1 MTGPIL
7 ARVRRVL
14 IGHSE
19 RALVHAV
26 DDAGLEYKIEVPT
39 EAVQGDG
46 RAHVLEITWS
56 LRPAA
61 ETTTPTESQSI
72 PVAPAS
78 VAMSPNA
85 VDQEF
90 MALMARGRLDVPAA
104 PTAAMENTTTP
115 TTAPINQ
122 LAALL
127 GIQTRSG

>member
-26 DDAGLEYKIEVPT
+26 DDAGLEYKIEVPAG
-39 EAVQGDG
+39 AVQGDG
-46 RAHVLEITWS
+46 RELVLEITWS
-56 LRPAA
+56 LHPAA

-78 VAMSPNA
+78 AAISPNT

-90 MALMARGRLDVPAA
+90 MALMARGRPDVPAA
-104 PTAAMENTTTP
+104 PTSTMENSTP

-127 GIQTRSG
+127 GIQARSS